1 MSCLSHCP
9 KHCAANEDDMPG
21 LLQSPFP
28 ETLSSNTIPS
38 DPQVCA
44 IHDAIQRAEAA
55 ISEKTGM
62 IQRLE
67 QQRADLEAFVN
78 KQRGVVSAM
87 RRFPNEILGDI
98 FGHFVYHQEFNPS
111 KNMPWRIA
119 RVCSRWRSVALAFP
133 RLWTHFCFGGP
144 RHSDPRMVLL
154 QLQRSSHMPLT
165 VKTRDVHL
173 GLLDVLMT
181 ASTRWQSVDLSFSA
195 SGSNVKIFESL
206 CAGNFP
212 ALQKLTVHMER
223 GSSSQIVAFIQA
235 LPALVTLALDPGT
248 AALSNYFSIS
258 WSRLQECTLTR
269 CRMVDVLR
277 ILSFLSLGTRV
288 HITNA
293 SKGRKPEDLPP
304 TSSSILAIAFED
316 CRPTSVHQ
324 LLGAITAPALEEL
337 HFGEN
342 IYRKENNNMVE
353 QIIAF
358 LARSACPLTR
368 LHTGAHLAQYEILR
382 ILQSPSTSSLVAV
395 AVTCT
400 SFDFGIVALASPT
413 LVPQLRELSLKCG
426 PPSESIEAKLLEMVV
441 ARRPVLQLLRLETTT
456 RHGDWTLSQ
465 DAMRTLRESG
475 VRTMLLSSGNGD

>member
-9 KHCAANEDDMPG
+9 MHCAANEDEMSG

-28 ETLSSNTIPS
+28 EMLSSNTVPS
-38 DPQVCA
+38 DPQICA

-67 QQRADLEAFVN
+67 QQRVDLEAFVN

-87 RRFPNEILGDI
+87 RRFPSEILGDI

-133 RLWTHFCFGGP
+133 RLWSHFCFGGSG
-144 RHSDPRMVLL
+144 HSDPRLILL

-165 VKTRDVHL
+165 VKIRDADL
-173 GLLDVLMT
+173 GLLDVLKT
-181 ASTRWQSVDLSFSA
+181 VSTRWQSVELSFST
-195 SGSNVKIFESL
+195 SGSNAKIFESL

-212 ALQKLTVHMER
+212 ALEKLAIHMK
-223 GSSSQIVAFIQA
+223 GKSKSPVAFIQA
-235 LPALVTLALDPGT
+235 LPALVTLALDPEN

-258 WSRLQECTLTR
+258 WSRLRECTLTR

-277 ILSFLSLGTRV
+277 ILSLLAVGTRV
-288 HITNA
+288 HITNTPKT
-293 SKGRKPEDLPP
+293 SKPEDLPP

-316 CRPTSVHQ
+316 CHPTSVHQ

-337 HFGEN
+337 HFAEN
-342 IYRKENNNMVE
+342 IYRKEKNNMVE

-368 LHTGAHLAQYEILR
+368 LHTGAHLAEYEILR
-382 ILQSPSTSSLVAV
+382 ILQSPSASSLVAA

-400 SFDFGIVALASPT
+400 SFDLGIVALASPT

-456 RHGDWTLSQ
+456 HQSRHGGWNLSH
-465 DAMRTLRESG
+465 DSVRRLRESG
-475 VRTMLLSSGNGD
+475 VRVMLSGNAD